1 MEHSETKP
9 VTGEYSRFF
18 CTYMSTAP
26 TQETPP
32 ENQEKI
38 RDEEGRFI
46 PGVSG
51 NPAGRPKGK
60 TFSGYL
66 RELLEEIDPETK
78 KENFRILS
86 EVLFK
91 VAKRGDVQAIREFAD
106 RLDGRPKQAIEH
118 SGEIKGNTIVF
129 TDFSNDTENK

>member
-1 MEHSETKP
+1 
-9 VTGEYSRFF
+9 
-18 CTYMSTAP
+18 MSTAP

-32 ENQEKI
+32 LKPVTN
-38 RDEEGRFI
+38 RNPDGTFG
-46 PGVSG
+46 PGNIA
-51 NPAGRPKGK
+51 NPNGRPKGK

-66 RELLEEIDPETK
+66 RELLEEIDPDTK

-86 EVLFK
+86 EALFK
-91 VAKRGDVQAIREFAD
+91 TAKKGDVQAIKEFAD